1 MIIFK
6 KPRDIILF
14 LSKKLNNNI
23 SVGFVPTMGAL
34 HMGHIALVKKA
45 VNDNDTSVCSIF
57 VNPSQ
62 FNDPKDFEKYPR
74 TLENDVY
81 LLEKAGCDVLFL
93 PTPAEIYPDGM
104 QAKRHYDLDSLEDT
118 LEGKYRPG
126 HFQGVCQVV
135 HRLLEIVNPD
145 KLYIGQKDFQQC
157 LVIKKL
163 VELLNFK
170 TDIIISPTLR
180 EADGLAMSSRNL
192 RLSPED
198 RTRANNIYKALLE
211 IQNTLPEKNISALK
225 ETAVKRLTKEGFKVD
240 YIEIADRDNLVLKND
255 SDDKTNL
262 VALAAAFLNNVRLI
276 DNIILN

>member
-45 VNDNDTSVCSIF
+45 VNDNDTAVSSIF

-81 LLEKAGCDVLFL
+81 VLEKAGCDVLFL
-93 PTPAEIYPDGM
+93 PTPAEIYPNGM
-104 QAKRHYDLDSLEDT
+104 QVKQHYDLGSLENT

-135 HRLLEIVNPD
+135 HRLLEIINPD

-157 LVIKKL
+157 LVIRKL
-163 VELLNFK
+163 VDLLKLK
-170 TDIIISPTLR
+170 TEIIINPTLR

-211 IQNTLPEKNISALK
+211 IKNTLNKNNISTLK
-225 ETAVKRLTKEGFKVD
+225 ETAVKRLTEEGFKVD
-240 YIEIADRDNLVLKND
+240 YIEVADRNTLELKND
-255 SDDKTNL
+255 PDDKTNL